1 MGLFHCLMT
10 DFHAIRLRWQMNTS
24 SMANENVFIS
34 KVIRIHSQSNIYYFT
49 KYINNTLPSIL
60 IYLAMY
66 INITL

>member
-10 DFHAIRLRWQMNTS
+10 DFHAIRLRWQMKTS

-49 KYINNTLPSIL
+49 KYINDTSPSIL
-60 IYLAMY
+60 MILRQVY
-66 INITL
+66 

>member
-34 KVIRIHSQSNIYYFT
+34 KVIRIHSQNNIYYFT
-49 KYINNTLPSIL
+49 KYINDTSPSIL
-60 IYLAMY
+60 MILGNVY
-66 INITL
+66 